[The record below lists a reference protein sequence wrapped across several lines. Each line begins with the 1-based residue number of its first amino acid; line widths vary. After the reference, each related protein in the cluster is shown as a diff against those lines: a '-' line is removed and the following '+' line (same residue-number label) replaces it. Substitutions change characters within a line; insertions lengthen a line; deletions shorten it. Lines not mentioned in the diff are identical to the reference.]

1 MTCQRC
7 GGRMLQ
13 DGEDV
18 SCVLCGAVVYARPV
32 MEPEAARQEAE
43 RQRRTPAHMHRG
55 MKLV

>member
-1 MTCQRC
+1 
-7 GGRMLQ
+7 MLQ

-32 MEPEAARQEAE
+32 MEAEAARREVDH
-43 RQRRTPAHMHRG
+43 QRRTPAHMHRG